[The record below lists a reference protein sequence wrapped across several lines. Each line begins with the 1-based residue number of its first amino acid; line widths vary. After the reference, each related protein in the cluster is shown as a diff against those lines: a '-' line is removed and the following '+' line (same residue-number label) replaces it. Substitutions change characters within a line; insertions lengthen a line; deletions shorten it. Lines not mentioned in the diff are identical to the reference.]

1 MGTKKMTRA
10 GFRTCLNQHDGI
22 VGLQGPHIRRSS
34 EKREPMFKA
43 YQQRTVARTITCSG
57 IGVHSGKKVNL
68 KIRPARENHGIR
80 FARTDLP
87 NTPVIAALFN
97 QVVDTSLAT
106 VIGSGGCIVSTIEH
120 LMAAFS
126 GMSIDNV
133 RVELDAY
140 EMPIMDGSARPFME
154 RLQQAG
160 VEEQPARKHFFVIK
174 HPVELDDG
182 DRFVGVYPA
191 LSRKFSCTVSYNHPL
206 IRKQSI
212 TIDLNEQV
220 FADQVCAARTFGFL
234 QDVEKMKR
242 FGLGRGGS
250 LENVVVVGQEGIV
263 NPEGLRF
270 EDEFVRHKVLDCI
283 GDFSLLGMPI
293 LGHIVTHKSGHAFN
307 LAFLDKLFNSKNA
320 WYTSTQPAYR
330 AASPDNIQEAIAI

>member
-1 MGTKKMTRA
+1 MPKSYK
-10 GFRTCLNQHDGI
+10 
-22 VGLQGPHIRRSS
+22 
-34 EKREPMFKA
+34 
-43 YQQRTVARTITCSG
+43 QRTVARTITCSG
-57 IGVHSGKKVNL
+57 IGVHSGMKVNL
-68 KIRPARENHGIR
+68 TIRPARENHGIR
-80 FARTDLP
+80 FMRTDLP
-87 NTPVIAALFN
+87 NAPVIAALFN

-106 VIGSGGCIVSTIEH
+106 VLGSGGCIVSTIEH

-126 GMSIDNV
+126 GLAIDNV
-133 RVELDAY
+133 LVELDAY
-140 EMPIMDGSARPFME
+140 EMPIMDGSARPFFE
-154 RLQQAG
+154 QLQNAG
-160 VEEQPARKHFFVIK
+160 VRDQRAHKHFFVIK
-174 HPVELDDG
+174 NPVELDDG

-191 LSRKFSCTVSYNHPL
+191 HTQKFSCTVSYDHPL

-220 FADQVCAARTFGFL
+220 FEEQICAARTFGFL

-250 LENVVVVGQEGIV
+250 LDNVVVIDEHSIV

-270 EDEFVRHKVLDCI
+270 RDEFVRHKVLDCI

-307 LAFLDKLFNSKNA
+307 LAFLDKLFNSKDA
-320 WYTSTQPAYR
+320 WLTSTQPAYP
-330 AASPDNIQEAIAI
+330 ASAPSGIQEAIAI

>member
-1 MGTKKMTRA
+1 MLKSHK
-10 GFRTCLNQHDGI
+10 
-22 VGLQGPHIRRSS
+22 
-34 EKREPMFKA
+34 
-43 YQQRTVARTITCSG
+43 QRTVARAIACSG
-57 IGVHSGKKVNL
+57 IGVHSGKNVNL
-68 KIRPARENHGIR
+68 TIRPARENHGIR
-80 FARTDLP
+80 FVRTDLP
-87 NTPVIAALFN
+87 NAPVIAARFN

-106 VIGSGGCIVSTIEH
+106 VIGAGGCIVSTIEH

-126 GMSIDNV
+126 GLAIDNAL
-133 RVELDAY
+133 VELDAY
-140 EMPIMDGSARPFME
+140 EMPIMDGSARPFYE
-154 RLQQAG
+154 RLQKAG
-160 VEEQPARKHFFVIK
+160 IAEQHARKHFFVIK
-174 HPVELDDG
+174 DSVELDDG

-191 LSRKFSCTVSYNHPL
+191 STQKFTCTVSYNHPL
-206 IRKQSI
+206 IHNQSI

-220 FADQVCAARTFGFL
+220 FAEQVCAARTFGFL

-250 LENVVVVGQEGIV
+250 LENVVVVGQHGIV

-307 LAFLDKLFNSKNA
+307 LAFLDKLFNSKDA
-320 WYTSTQPAYR
+320 WCTSTQPAFPVS
-330 AASPDNIQEAIAI
+330 SPANIQEAFAI

>member
-1 MGTKKMTRA
+1 M
-10 GFRTCLNQHDGI
+10 LN
-22 VGLQGPHIRRSS
+22 PY
-34 EKREPMFKA
+34 K
-43 YQQRTVARTITCSG
+43 QRTLAHAITFSG
-57 IGVHSGKKVNL
+57 IGVHSGEKVNL
-68 KIRPARENHGIR
+68 TIRPARENHGIR
-80 FARTDLP
+80 FVRTDLP
-87 NTPVIAALFN
+87 NAPVIAALFN

-106 VIGSGGCIVSTIEH
+106 VLGAGGCIVSTIEH

-126 GMSIDNV
+126 GLAIDNV
-133 RVELDAY
+133 LVELDAY
-140 EMPIMDGSARPFME
+140 EMPIMDGSARPFFE

-160 VEEQPARKHFFVIK
+160 IKEQCARKHFFVIK
-174 HPVELDDG
+174 DPVELDDG
-182 DRFVGVYPA
+182 DRFVGAYPA
-191 LSRKFSCTVSYNHPL
+191 HTQKFTCTVAYNHPL
-206 IRKQSI
+206 IRNQSI

-220 FADQVCAARTFGFL
+220 FAEQVCAARTFGFL

-250 LENVVVVGQEGIV
+250 LENVVVIDDTGIV

-307 LAFLDKLFNSKNA
+307 LAFLDKLFNSKDA
-320 WYTSTQPAYR
+320 WFTSTRPAYPVS
-330 AASPDNIQEAIAI
+330 SPANIQEALAI

>member
-1 MGTKKMTRA
+1 
-10 GFRTCLNQHDGI
+10 
-22 VGLQGPHIRRSS
+22 
-34 EKREPMFKA
+34 MFKS

-140 EMPIMDGSARPFME
+140 EMPNMDGSARPFLE

-220 FADQVCAARTFGFL
+220 FAEQICAARTFGFL

-250 LENVVVVGQEGIV
+250 LENVVVVDQDGIV

-307 LAFLDKLFNSKNA
+307 LAFLDKLFNSKGA
-320 WYTSTQPAYR
+320 WYTSTRPTYPVSSPA
-330 AASPDNIQEAIAI
+330 NIQEALAI

>member
-1 MGTKKMTRA
+1 M
-10 GFRTCLNQHDGI
+10 LN
-22 VGLQGPHIRRSS
+22 PYR
-34 EKREPMFKA
+34 
-43 YQQRTVARTITCSG
+43 QRTVAHAITCSG
-57 IGVHSGKKVNL
+57 IGVHSGEKVNL
-68 KIRPARENHGIR
+68 TIRPARENHGIR
-80 FARTDLP
+80 FVRTDLP
-87 NTPVIAALFN
+87 NAPVIAALFN

-106 VIGSGGCIVSTIEH
+106 VLGAGGCIISTIEH

-126 GMSIDNV
+126 GLAIDNV

-140 EMPIMDGSARPFME
+140 EMPIMDGSARPFFE
-154 RLQQAG
+154 RLQKAG
-160 VEEQPARKHFFVIK
+160 IEEQSARKHFFVIK
-174 HPVELDDG
+174 DPVELDDG
-182 DRFVGVYPA
+182 DRFVGAYPA
-191 LSRKFSCTVSYNHPL
+191 RSQKFTCTVSYDHPL
-206 IRKQSI
+206 IRNQSI

-220 FADQVCAARTFGFL
+220 FAEQVCAARTFGFL

-250 LENVVVVGQEGIV
+250 LENVVVIDDTGIV

-307 LAFLDKLFNSKNA
+307 LAFLDKLFNSKDA
-320 WYTSTQPAYR
+320 WFTSTRPAYPVS
-330 AASPDNIQEAIAI
+330 SPANIQEALAI